1 MSRRASHPALV
12 VFTHVFP
19 NQAQPTYGIFVRER
33 LFRVAE
39 HLPVTVVAPVPWF
52 PGEGLI
58 RRWRPHYRPL
68 VPYHEVQQGI
78 DVYHP
83 RFLSI
88 PRFFKFT
95 DGLFEALFS
104 LPLMRRLKH
113 AGRLD
118 VLDAHFVFPDGVAAS
133 LLARW
138 LRVPYCITLRG
149 TIVRVSRT
157 RLRKRL
163 AYRAL
168 RRAARVF
175 SVSDS
180 LRQTAIGM
188 GIAADHVQ
196 VVPNGINLSLFSPE
210 DRTQCRERL
219 GLDADAPVLIT
230 VGTLSE
236 RKGFH
241 RVIGQLP
248 ALLKRYPKLLYLV
261 VGGEHPDGDEQ
272 RLRTLAAEL
281 GVSEQ
286 VRFLGRQPP
295 EQLRYCYSA
304 ADLFVLPTRFEGWAN
319 VFLEAAACGLPSV
332 TTRVG
337 GNAEV
342 ICSETLGRLIDYGDD
357 EALREAIIEALD
369 TDWDRAAIIAYA
381 RDNAWEQRIPRL
393 VAEFERIHAQQ
404 CQPSPPSALPD

>member
-1 MSRRASHPALV
+1 MNPQSSRPALV

-19 NQAQPTYGIFVRER
+19 NQAQPTYGVFVRER

-58 RRWRPHYRPL
+58 RRWRPHYRPP

-88 PRFFKFT
+88 PRFLKFT
-95 DGLFEALFS
+95 DALFEALFS
-104 LPLMRRLKH
+104 LPLLRRLH
-113 AGRLD
+113 RAGRLD
-118 VLDAHFVFPDGVAAS
+118 LLDAHFVFPDGVAAS

-138 LRVPYCITLRG
+138 LRVPHCITLRG
-149 TIVRVSRT
+149 TLVRVSRT

-163 AYRAL
+163 AYRAM

-180 LRQTAIGM
+180 LRQTAIAM
-188 GIAADHVQ
+188 GIRPDHVH
-196 VVPNGINLSLFSPE
+196 VVPNGINLSLFTPE
-210 DRTQCRERL
+210 DRAQCRARL
-219 GLDADAPVLIT
+219 DIAADAPVLIT

-248 ALLKRYPKLLYLV
+248 ALLQRYPTLLYLV

-272 RLRTLAAEL
+272 RLRTLAADL
-281 GVSEQ
+281 GVSEH

-342 ICSETLGRLIDYGDD
+342 ICRDTLGRLVDYGDD

-393 VAEFERIHAQQ
+393 VAEFERIHAQAG
-404 CQPSPPSALPD
+404 QPSQPSALTD

>member
-1 MSRRASHPALV
+1 MSERSDRPALV

-19 NQAQPTYGIFVRER
+19 NQAQPTYGVFVRER
-33 LFRVAE
+33 LFRVAA

-52 PGEGLI
+52 PGEALL
-58 RRWRPHYRPL
+58 RRWRPHYRPP
-68 VPYHEVQQGI
+68 VPKHEVQQGI

-88 PRFFKFT
+88 PNVFKFT
-95 DGLFEALFS
+95 DALFEALFC
-104 LPLMRRLKH
+104 LPLLRRLH
-113 AGRLD
+113 RAGRLNI
-118 VLDAHFVFPDGVAAS
+118 LDAHFVFPDGVAAG

-138 LRVPYCITLRG
+138 LRVPHCITLRG
-149 TIVRVSRT
+149 TILRISRT
-157 RLRKRL
+157 RVRKRL
-163 AYRAL
+163 AAWAM

-180 LRQTAIGM
+180 LRQTAIAM
-188 GIAADHVQ
+188 DIPADQ
-196 VVPNGINLSLFSPE
+196 VRVVANGINLALFQPE
-210 DRTQCRERL
+210 DRAACRGQL
-219 GLDADAPVLIT
+219 GIAPDAPVLIT

-248 ALLKRYPKLLYLV
+248 ALLARYPGLVYLV

-272 RLRTLAAEL
+272 RLRALAAER
-281 GVSEQ
+281 GVAEH

-295 EQLRYCYSA
+295 EQLRYLYSA

-342 ICSETLGRLIDYGDD
+342 ICRDTLGRLVEYGDD
-357 EALREAIIEALD
+357 DALRDAIIEALE
-369 TDWDRAAIIAYA
+369 TDWDRAVIIAYA

-393 VAEFERIHAQQ
+393 VAELQRIHAQGA
-404 CQPSPPSALPD
+404 QPEPAEV

>member
-1 MSRRASHPALV
+1 VSARSDRPALV

-19 NQAQPTYGIFVRER
+19 NQAQPTYGVFVRER
-33 LFRVAE
+33 LFRVAAS
-39 HLPVTVVAPVPWF
+39 LPVTVVAPVPWF

-58 RRWRPHYRPL
+58 RRWRRHYRPR
-68 VPYHEVQQGI
+68 VPDREVQQGI
-78 DVYHP
+78 EVYHP

-88 PRFFKFT
+88 PHFFKFT
-95 DGLFEALFS
+95 DALSEALFC
-104 LPLMRRLKH
+104 LPLLRRLH
-113 AGRLD
+113 RAGRLD
-118 VLDAHFVFPDGVAAS
+118 ILDAHFVFPDGVAAG

-138 LRVPYCITLRG
+138 LRVPHCITLRG
-149 TIVRVSRT
+149 TILRISCTRV
-157 RLRKRL
+157 RKRL
-163 AYRAL
+163 AAWAM

-180 LRQTAIGM
+180 LRQTAIAI
-188 GIAADHVQ
+188 GIPADQ
-196 VVPNGINLSLFSPE
+196 VRVVANGINLALFQPE
-210 DRTQCRERL
+210 DRAACRDQL
-219 GLDADAPVLIT
+219 GIAPDAPVLIT

-248 ALLKRYPKLLYLV
+248 ALIARYPGLVYLA

-281 GVSEQ
+281 GVSEH

-295 EQLRYCYSA
+295 DQLRYLYSA

-357 EALREAIIEALD
+357 EALRETIIEALD

-393 VAEFERIHAQQ
+393 VAEFRRIQAQDA
-404 CQPSPPSALPD
+404 QPQPADV